1 MEPTVCLLPDAGLV
15 NAITPWGTSAQV
27 QRMSVLSKLLVE
39 LGFDERRLRV
49 EWIAA
54 SEGEKFAGIV
64 KDFVTQI
71 KK

>member
-1 MEPTVCLLPDAGLV
+1 MGNIC
-15 NAITPWGTSAQV
+15 AI
-27 QRMSVLSKLLVE
+27 QRLSTLSKLLVE

-64 KDFVTQI
+64 KDFVVQLKEI
-71 KK
+71 GPVGSELKQG